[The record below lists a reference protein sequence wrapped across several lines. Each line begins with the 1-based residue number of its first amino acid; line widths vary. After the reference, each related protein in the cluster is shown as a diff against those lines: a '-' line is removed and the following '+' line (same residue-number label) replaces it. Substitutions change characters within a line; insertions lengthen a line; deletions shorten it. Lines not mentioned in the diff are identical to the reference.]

1 MKKLLLFLV
10 FLPIAAFP
18 QMRMQGNGPFNGP
31 IERLIYDVS
40 SLPANDLNKSRIS
53 VSIKAPYEFLVFTK
67 SPERTSKD
75 FIGSF
80 DLSIEIFDKNK
91 NSVDRKIKQEVLE
104 LSKLEKSNLR
114 DKFYEASFDFDVDP
128 GEYNIILEFND
139 RESDNSIRR
148 EIKIFKAKE
157 YKQKNISDILF
168 FPPLVVDSIK
178 PINYSGN
185 IPFGESC
192 SLYAELS
199 GYQPEKDQLI
209 LRLFKMND
217 KKRDSVYSLSI
228 PREYIHKKTAENKID
243 TISGLSVIEMPFKT
257 DTFAI
262 SKYEIQIENASNSQI
277 STKKMFD
284 IQWYKMPFSLRDFD
298 IAQKY
303 LKLITSENEFDN
315 LKSGS
320 KNVQREKFIE
330 FWKKHDPTPS
340 TAYNELMTEF
350 YKRVDYSIINFSTV
364 STPDGSET
372 DRGKTYI
379 LNGKPDETERTLN
392 PNEAPFEIW
401 TYKKI
406 NKKYIFID
414 ESRQGNYKLASIEKL

>member
-1 MKKLLLFLV
+1 
-10 FLPIAAFP
+10 
-18 QMRMQGNGPFNGP
+18 
-31 IERLIYDVS
+31 
-40 SLPANDLNKSRIS
+40 
-53 VSIKAPYEFLVFTK
+53 
-67 SPERTSKD
+67 
-75 FIGSF
+75 
-80 DLSIEIFDKNK
+80 
-91 NSVDRKIKQEVLE
+91 
-104 LSKLEKSNLR
+104 
-114 DKFYEASFDFDVDP
+114 
-128 GEYNIILEFND
+128 
-139 RESDNSIRR
+139 
-148 EIKIFKAKE
+148 
-157 YKQKNISDILF
+157 
-168 FPPLVVDSIK
+168 
-178 PINYSGN
+178 
-185 IPFGESC
+185 
-192 SLYAELS
+192 
-199 GYQPEKDQLI
+199 
-209 LRLFKMND
+209 
-217 KKRDSVYSLSI
+217 
-228 PREYIHKKTAENKID
+228 
-243 TISGLSVIEMPFKT
+243 
-257 DTFAI
+257 
-262 SKYEIQIENASNSQI
+262 
-277 STKKMFD
+277 
-284 IQWYKMPFSLRDFD
+284 MPFSLRDFD